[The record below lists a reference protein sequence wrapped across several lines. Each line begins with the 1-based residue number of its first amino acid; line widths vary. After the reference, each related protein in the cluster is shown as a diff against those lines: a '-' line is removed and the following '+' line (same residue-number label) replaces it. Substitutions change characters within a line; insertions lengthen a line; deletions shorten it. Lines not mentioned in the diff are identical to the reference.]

1 MIIFV
6 DCSKLRETLE
16 DCDAETW
23 LFNPPSTGFK
33 RLKAA
38 NCQTQC
44 RGACA
49 HAPAEKEA
57 LKPSEEEATM
67 PASSSPE
74 AAEENLPP
82 LPPKVKGAPWPPE
95 VCGKVFLNKKG
106 KKVRI
111 SGSGVK
117 CEKACEASGC
127 GRQAQGKTNFCSY
140 HGDGSY
146 RRYCQQP
153 GGCNRGA
160 EGKTNFCADNGGGAA
175 RQEPG
180 RLQGDLV
187 ERATLDGIIL

>member
-16 DCDAETW
+16 ASEALEDRPRHAETW
-23 LFNPPSTGFK
+23 LFNPSSTGCK

-38 NCQTQC
+38 NCQNQC

-49 HAPAEKEA
+49 HAPAVV
-57 LKPSEEEATM
+57 
-67 PASSSPE
+67 SPQ
-74 AAEENLPP
+74 AAEENVPP

-95 VCGKVFLNKKG
+95 VCGKVFLNEKG

-111 SGSGVK
+111 SGSGVR
-117 CEKACEASGC
+117 CFKACEASGC
-127 GRQAQGKTNFCSY
+127 GRQAQGKTNLCIK

-146 RRYCQQP
+146 RRCQQP

-160 EGKTNFCADNGGGAA
+160 EGKTDFCRDRIEAEALKETA
-175 RQEPG
+175 Q
-180 RLQGDLV
+180 LQRDV
-187 ERATLDGIIL
+187 EVRATLECIIL